1 MKLVSLFSGCGG
13 FSLGAQQAGLTVA
26 AAFDNDPVLAS
37 SYPYNFPATKM
48 TFTDAA
54 TLDAKAIEQAAGG
67 CVDGIF
73 GGPPCQGFSLIGKR
87 NPADPRRLLIG
98 HFFRLIREVRPRF
111 FVMENVP
118 GLNSPGCRKVLDEA
132 LLQVEDDY
140 ALVGPTIWNAAD
152 FGAATNRSRLFIVGT
167 SNDTGEPPSPGDFEA
182 LKREPSTVRAAISD
196 MLDAH
201 ALGTQDG
208 FDTWRIA
215 RLGRPTEYARSLR
228 SPDRC
233 FTGHRTTDHSPT
245 VVTRFNEISQ
255 GGTDPIGRHPRL
267 AWSGQCPALR
277 AGTGPDHGS
286 YQSVRPIHPDE
297 PRVITVREA
306 ARLQGFPD
314 AHRFHATVWHSFRM
328 IGNSVSPIIAEAIF
342 SVIAAHFGCDSSVAH
357 PTE

>member
-13 FSLGAQQAGLTVA
+13 FSLGARQAGLTVA

-37 SYPYNFPATKM
+37 SYPYNFPDTKM
-48 TFTDAA
+48 TFTDA
-54 TLDAKAIEQAAGG
+54 TKLDGETIRMAAGG
-67 CVDGIF
+67 RVDGIF

-87 NPADPRRLLIG
+87 DPEDPRRLLIG
-98 HFFRLIREVRPRF
+98 HFFRLVHEVGPRF

-118 GLNSPGCRKVLDEA
+118 GLNSPGARNVLDEA
-132 LLQVEDDY
+132 LLQVEDKY

-167 SNDTGEPPSPGDFEA
+167 RKDTGVQPSMADFES
-182 LKREPSTVRAAISD
+182 LKRAPSTVRAAISD
-196 MLDAH
+196 MVNADT
-201 ALGTQDG
+201 LGTLDG
-208 FDTWRIA
+208 FDTWRIT
-215 RLGRPTEYARSLR
+215 RRGRPTEYARQLR

-233 FTGHRTTDHSPT
+233 FTGHRSTDHSPN
-245 VVTRFNEISQ
+245 VVARFKKISQ
-255 GGTDPIGRHPRL
+255 GDADPIGRHPRL

-314 AHRFHATVWHSFRM
+314 AHRFHTTVWHSFRM
-328 IGNSVSPIIAEAIF
+328 IGNSVSPIIAKAIF
-342 SVIAAHFGCDSSVAH
+342 CVIATHFDHDSHAAIVAD
-357 PTE
+357 